1 MSEHIEQTPRFF
13 IDRNGGYQTERT
25 GVDKLAH
32 DAWVATNTWG
42 LTRDDLIRLSYFH
55 GDMEQGSDGSGPVNG
70 SNDKP
75 HDVVYVSASGG
86 ALTRA
91 MVSDW
96 FIKCDSF
103 IYGFKS
109 AQPEVAALRASRDEL
124 LEALKEIEAIEDR
137 EWKPMQVFRSDEQV
151 ARDEARHDL
160 ACEIAGIARAA
171 IKNAT
176 EGKQ

>member
-124 LEALKEIEAIEDR
+124 LEA
-137 EWKPMQVFRSDEQV
+137 
-151 ARDEARHDL
+151 ARKAL
-160 ACEIAGIARAA
+160 GVIAGEDMNKQALIDALTMLRAA

-176 EGKQ
+176 EGAMS